1 MSRNWLVAT
10 YKINKVRI
18 AEINLTNQ
26 KFDYYLPK
34 ITTRKINSS
43 IKEAALFPGYF
54 FIKTDIENYSA
65 LQYTTGIKNIVKF
78 GDSISIIPDDDIQAL
93 QIAEESSK
101 INPVIPQIQVGEDIF
116 IAEGFLKGNFAKICS
131 LPANERINVLLT
143 FLGSIRTVTI
153 PVKDIAL

>member
-10 YKINKVRI
+10 YKINKARI
-18 AEINLTNQ
+18 AEINLSNQ

-34 ITTRKINSS
+34 ITIRKINSS
-43 IKEAALFPGYF
+43 IKEVALFPGYV

-78 GDSISIIPDDDIQAL
+78 GDSISIIPDDDIQAI
-93 QIAEESSK
+93 QNAEESSK
-101 INPVIPQIQVGEDIF
+101 INPVIPNIQVGQDIF
-116 IAEGFLKGNFAKICS
+116 IVEGFLKGTFAKICS

-143 FLGSIRTVTI
+143 FLGSVRTVTI